1 MPGSPAISVTDPGT
15 IPEPS
20 TRSNS
25 EKPVGILDMFSVPI
39 SVIGLAAEEG
49 TAPDCVRDVRPG
61 AAVREAAEGR
71 AS

>member
-1 MPGSPAISVTDPGT
+1 
-15 IPEPS
+15 
-20 TRSNS
+20 
-25 EKPVGILDMFSVPI
+25 MFSVPI